1 MAYYRNFTAHVFFA
15 ETLKWISSLF
25 GGYTD
30 ASETSLSSDT
40 WSNLRRR
47 QTKEDAILLSGES
60 DSDNGMESALSF
72 PLKFEFAAR
81 NI

>member
-1 MAYYRNFTAHVFFA
+1 MFFA

-30 ASETSLSSDT
+30 ASETSLSSVT
-40 WSNLRRR
+40 WLNLRRR
-47 QTKEDAILLSGES
+47 QTKEDAILLYGES

-72 PLKFEFAAR
+72 PLKFEFAAT